1 MKVTDEMV
9 TRFLGWKLPQDFLPD
24 CGISFTPYMVGEPL
38 RPLWPI
44 GTNLLHAGQ
53 ARAMLEHVLGE
64 ATDARDA
71 TAAER
76 ERCARLCEQW
86 NTTPG
91 AKLAREIRGDAAA
104 PVAHVKTA
112 AEMRHDAAHDTSCV
126 GAFARARPGA

>member
-64 ATDARDA
+64 ATDGDAAQRELAAWKEAMRRARI
-71 TAAER
+71 ER
-76 ERCARLCEQW
+76 ERHAG
-86 NTTPG
+86 PG
-91 AKLAREIRGDAAA
+91 GVLNWIEGEVANILAANAK
-104 PVAHVKTA
+104 
-112 AEMRHDAAHDTSCV
+112 
-126 GAFARARPGA
+126 

>member
-64 ATDARDA
+64 ATDE
-71 TAAER
+71 AAQRELAAYKQAIEEVCAPGQYEEWIER
-76 ERCARLCEQW
+76 TVVDVEKAIHKRACE
-86 NTTPG
+86 
-91 AKLAREIRGDAAA
+91 LMAANA
-104 PVAHVKTA
+104 
-112 AEMRHDAAHDTSCV
+112 
-126 GAFARARPGA
+126 

>member
-64 ATDARDA
+64 ATD
-71 TAAER
+71 
-76 ERCARLCEQW
+76 
-86 NTTPG
+86 
-91 AKLAREIRGDAAA
+91 GDAAQRELAAYKQAVAERTEYAFKNEADATPFRIDAFIQGRVDELLAANAQAKA
-104 PVAHVKTA
+104 P
-112 AEMRHDAAHDTSCV
+112 
-126 GAFARARPGA
+126 

>member
-53 ARAMLEHVLGE
+53 ARAMLEHVLCE
-64 ATDARDA
+64 ATD
-71 TAAER
+71 
-76 ERCARLCEQW
+76 
-86 NTTPG
+86 
-91 AKLAREIRGDAAA
+91 GDAAQGELA
-104 PVAHVKTA
+104 TLRAERDAWRKMAFEAVNPCHPPEVQDFHKNQIRRRVDALLA
-112 AEMRHDAAHDTSCV
+112 ANA
-126 GAFARARPGA
+126 